1 MKKTIIKLNNDKK
14 INFNLL
20 IGSAHYSKS
29 FGLTIEEI
37 DKIKLNKKSRL
48 NFSYSSNSN
57 IKDILNNF
65 SKTMLMAQDFFENK
79 KIDCAIIMGDRYEML
94 AVALVCLNNNIPI
107 AHVCGGRKLMDQL
120 IMSTEIQ
127 FLKCQNF
134 ILLKPNIINVN

>member
-1 MKKTIIKLNNDKK
+1 MIKTSTSTCNWFCIIQNHWT
-14 INFNLL
+14 
-20 IGSAHYSKS
+20 S
-29 FGLTIEEI
+29 IEEI
-37 DKIKLNKKSRL
+37 DKIKLNKKLRL

-107 AHVCGGRKLMDQL
+107 AHVCGGSETYGSIDNEYRNSISQ
-120 IMSTEIQ
+120 MSKFHFVEI
-127 FLKCQNF
+127 
-134 ILLKPNIINVN
+134 NIINVN